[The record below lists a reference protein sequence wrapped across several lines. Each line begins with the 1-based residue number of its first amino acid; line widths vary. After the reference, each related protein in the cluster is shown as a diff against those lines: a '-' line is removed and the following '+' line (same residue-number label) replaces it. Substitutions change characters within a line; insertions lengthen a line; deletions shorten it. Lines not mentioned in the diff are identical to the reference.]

1 MLLGALVIGLGAGWI
16 SLRTGL
22 MRALPDFPG
31 KDRLPPWSAP
41 A

>member
-1 MLLGALVIGLGAGWI
+1 VP
-16 SLRTGL
+16 LRSAL

-31 KDRLPPWSAP
+31 KRRLPPYAET